1 MCSAPKMPKPDPA
14 AVAAA
19 NKKPQYMRNPWLD
32 SIAIQGSGVNEGRN
46 DLVIEPGTRAPD
58 PNAKPIAPPNAKP
71 DPFFNLGLGGT
82 APGAGG
88 GGLGRDTNMNRLPH
102 IGLVAR

>member
-32 SIAIQGSGVNEGRN
+32 SIAIQGSAANQGRN
-46 DLVIEPGTRAPD
+46 DLVIDPGTAAPLT
-58 PNAKPIAPPNAKP
+58 NVKKAPPYNSNP
-71 DPFFNLGLGGT
+71 NPFYNLGLGGT
-82 APGAGG
+82 SGSGG
-88 GGLGRDTNMNRLPH
+88 GGYPSRLNRR
-102 IGLVAR
+102 IAAQ